1 MASPLQEFQNKS
13 RERWKVMHDVPPWSV
28 DSIVRYITLI
38 FFSVENDNVI
48 QTIQRRMRIM
58 LPEYCPVDYD
68 DRYNFLRSLKD
79 DSSNG
84 SEKIVLPLLD
94 IVVKYIRDYAP
105 NRLWV
110 KDGYDRRYLHDY
122 DMLNN
127 IDDLLSNGSK
137 WKVLR
142 SRNSDSGLIERVNPE
157 ITKIAQNLDNDFLI
171 KAWNQAF
178 QRQPDPENAVVSAQK
193 AIENIASNLGLTK
206 ATSKVYGTLL
216 GDIKANPHLYF
227 SRARDA
233 YDLQNIITKQP
244 KDKLNVNE
252 QFANWFWSS
261 MDLIQKTNPGRHPS
275 EEVGE
280 FSLSAEAA
288 QQAVIIATMIC
299 WFIESGSFFK
309 DDVSKKQ
316 SKEL

>member
-1 MASPLQEFQNKS
+1 MASPLQEFQNKN

-58 LPEYCPVDYD
+58 LPEYCPVDYS
-68 DRYNFLRSLKD
+68 DRYNFLRSLED
-79 DSSNG
+79 DSTNG
-84 SEKIVLPLLD
+84 SEKVVLPLLD
-94 IVVKYIRDYAP
+94 IAIKYIRDYAP
-105 NRLWV
+105 NPLYVRG
-110 KDGYDRRYLHDY
+110 DDRVLCVYPRSVLRDIEGFL
-122 DMLNN
+122 D
-127 IDDLLSNGSK
+127 NGSK

-142 SRNSDSGLIERVNPE
+142 DQNSESGLIERVNPE
-157 ITKIAQNLDNDFLI
+157 ITKIAQNLDNDFLT

-193 AIENIASNLGLTK
+193 AIEDIASNLGLTK

-252 QFANWFWSS
+252 QFANWFWSG

-275 EEVGE
+275 KEVGE

-316 SKEL
+316 SK

>member
-1 MASPLQEFQNKS
+1 MASPLQEFQNKN

-127 IDDLLSNGSK
+127 IDDLVSNGSK

-252 QFANWFWSS
+252 QFANWFWSG

-275 EEVGE
+275 KEVGE

-288 QQAVIIATMIC
+288 QQAVIIATVIC

-309 DDVSKKQ
+309 DDISKKQ
-316 SKEL
+316 SK

>member
-1 MASPLQEFQNKS
+1 MVSPLQEFQNKN
-13 RERWKVMHDVPPWSV
+13 RERWKVMYDIPPWII
-28 DSIVRYITLI
+28 DPIIAQLENI
-38 FFSVENDNVI
+38 FFKVNNDNVI
-48 QTIQRRMRIM
+48 QTIQREMRMM
-58 LPEYCPVDYD
+58 FSDYCTVDYEY
-68 DRYNFLRSLKD
+68 RQNFLRDLRED
-79 DSSNG
+79 GNNG
-84 SEKIVLPLLD
+84 SGKIILALLD
-94 IVVKYIRDYAP
+94 VAVKYIRDYAP
-105 NRLWV
+105 DKLYIIDPDIDV
-110 KDGYDRRYLHDY
+110 LYCEDV
-122 DMLNN
+122 LNE
-127 IDDLLSNGSK
+127 IDSL
-137 WKVLR
+137 LR
-142 SRNSDSGLIERVNPE
+142 SGSRWKILWTEDSESGLIERVNPE
-157 ITKIAQNLDNDFLI
+157 ITKIAQEINDDFLT

-178 QRQPDPENAVVSAQK
+178 QYQPDPENAVVSAQK

-252 QFANWFWSS
+252 QFANWFWSG

-275 EEVGE
+275 KEVGE

-288 QQAVIIATMIC
+288 QQAVIIATVIC

-309 DDVSKKQ
+309 DDISKKQ
-316 SKEL
+316 SKKL

>member
-1 MASPLQEFQNKS
+1 MASPLQEFQNKN

-252 QFANWFWSS
+252 QFANWFWSG

-275 EEVGE
+275 KEVGE

-288 QQAVIIATMIC
+288 QQAVIIATVIC

-309 DDVSKKQ
+309 DDISKKQ
-316 SKEL
+316 SK

>member
-178 QRQPDPENAVVSAQK
+178 QRQPDPENAVISAQK
-193 AIENIASNLGLTK
+193 AIEDIASNLGLTK

-252 QFANWFWSS
+252 QFANWFWSG

-275 EEVGE
+275 KEVGE

-316 SKEL
+316 SK

>member
-1 MASPLQEFQNKS
+1 
-13 RERWKVMHDVPPWSV
+13 MHDVPPWSV
-28 DSIVRYITLI
+28 DSIIRYITLI

-58 LPEYCPVDYD
+58 LPEYYPVDYA

-105 NRLWV
+105 NGLWV
-110 KDGYDRRYLHDY
+110 KDGYNRRYLHNY

-127 IDDLLSNGSK
+127 IDSLLSNGSK
-137 WKVLR
+137 WRVLR
-142 SRNSDSGLIERVNPE
+142 GQNSESGLIERVNPE

-193 AIENIASNLGLTK
+193 AIENIASERGLTK

-216 GDIKANPHLYF
+216 GDIKTNPHRYF
-227 SRARDA
+227 SKAKEA
-233 YDLQNIITKQP
+233 YSLQNIITKQS
-244 KDKLNVNE
+244 KDDLNVNE
-252 QFANWFWSS
+252 QFASWFWNG
-261 MDLIQKTNPGRHPS
+261 MDLIQKTNPARHQS
-275 EEVGE
+275 EATKD

-288 QQAVIIATMIC
+288 QQAVVIATMIC
-299 WFIESGSFFK
+299 WLIESGSF
-309 DDVSKKQ
+309 
-316 SKEL
+316 SKENAS

>member
-122 DMLNN
+122 DVLNN

-157 ITKIAQNLDNDFLI
+157 ITKIAQNLDNDFLT

-178 QRQPDPENAVVSAQK
+178 QRQPDPENAVVLAQK
-193 AIENIASNLGLTK
+193 AIEDIASNLGLTK

-252 QFANWFWSS
+252 QFANWFWSG

-275 EEVGE
+275 KEVGE

-316 SKEL
+316 SK

>member
-1 MASPLQEFQNKS
+1 MASPLQEFQNKN

-68 DRYNFLRSLKD
+68 DRYNFLRSLED
-79 DSSNG
+79 DSTNG
-84 SEKIVLPLLD
+84 SEKVVLPLLD
-94 IVVKYIRDYAP
+94 VAVKYIRDYAP
-105 NRLWV
+105 SRLWV
-110 KDGYDRRYLHDY
+110 KDGYDGRYLHDY
-122 DMLNN
+122 DMLND
-127 IDDLLSNGSK
+127 IDGLLSNGSK

-157 ITKIAQNLDNDFLI
+157 ITKIAQNLDNDFLT

-178 QRQPDPENAVVSAQK
+178 QRQPDPDSAVVSAQK

-233 YDLQNIITKQP
+233 YDLQIIITKQP

-252 QFANWFWSS
+252 QFANWFWSG
-261 MDLIQKTNPGRHPS
+261 MDLIQKTNPGRHS
-275 EEVGE
+275 SKEVEG

-316 SKEL
+316 SK

>member
-1 MASPLQEFQNKS
+1 MASPLQEYENNN
-13 RERWKVMHDVPPWSV
+13 RERWKVMYDIPPWHAESIIAC
-28 DSIVRYITLI
+28 IVRI
-38 FFSVENDNVI
+38 FFSVENDDVI
-48 QTIQRRMRIM
+48 QTIQCRRRIM
-58 LPEYCPVDYD
+58 LSEYCPVVDYH
-68 DRYNFLRSLKD
+68 NEHSFLESLEENC
-79 DSSNG
+79 SNG
-84 SEKIVLPLLD
+84 SGDIVLRLLD
-94 IVVKYIRDYAP
+94 IAIKYIRDYAP
-105 NRLWV
+105 SPLYVR
-110 KDGYDRRYLHDY
+110 DDDRVLCIHTRSVLRDIEGFL
-122 DMLNN
+122 D
-127 IDDLLSNGSK
+127 NGSK

-142 SRNSDSGLIERVNPE
+142 DQNSESGLIERVNTE
-157 ITKIAQNLDNDFLI
+157 ITKIAQNLDNDFLT

-178 QRQPDPENAVVSAQK
+178 QCQPDPENAVVSAQK

-252 QFANWFWSS
+252 QFANWFWSG

-275 EEVGE
+275 KEVGE

-316 SKEL
+316 SK

>member
-122 DMLNN
+122 DVLNN

-157 ITKIAQNLDNDFLI
+157 ITKIAQNLDNDFLT

-178 QRQPDPENAVVSAQK
+178 QRQPDPENAVVLARK
-193 AIENIASNLGLTK
+193 AIEDIASNLGLTK
-206 ATSKVYGTLL
+206 AASKVYGTLL

-252 QFANWFWSS
+252 QFANWFWSG

-275 EEVGE
+275 KEVGE

-316 SKEL
+316 SK

>member
-1 MASPLQEFQNKS
+1 MASPLQEYENNN
-13 RERWKVMHDVPPWSV
+13 RERWKVMHDIPPWSA
-28 DSIVRYITLI
+28 DSIVKLITLI
-38 FFSVENDNVI
+38 FFKVKNDNVVR
-48 QTIQRRMRIM
+48 TIQRRMRIM
-58 LPEYCPVDYD
+58 LPEYCPVNYHDKYI
-68 DRYNFLRSLKD
+68 FSESLEED
-79 DSSNG
+79 CNSG
-84 SEKIVLPLLD
+84 SGDKVLHLLD
-94 IVVKYIRDYAP
+94 ITIKYIRDYAP
-105 NRLWV
+105 NVLQTNSEFGNFRANDLLEV
-110 KDGYDRRYLHDY
+110 
-122 DMLNN
+122 
-127 IDDLLSNGSK
+127 IEDLLSNGSK

-142 SRNSDSGLIERVNPE
+142 NRGSESGLIERVNPE
-157 ITKIAQNLDNDFLI
+157 ITKIAQKIDNSFLT

-193 AIENIASNLGLTK
+193 AIEDIASERGLTK
-206 ATSKVYGTLL
+206 ATSRVYGTLL

-252 QFANWFWSS
+252 QFANWFWSG

-275 EEVGE
+275 KEVGE

-309 DDVSKKQ
+309 DDISKKQ
-316 SKEL
+316 SK

>member
-1 MASPLQEFQNKS
+1 MASPLQEYENNN
-13 RERWKVMHDVPPWSV
+13 RERWKVMHDIPPWSV
-28 DSIVRYITLI
+28 GLIVRYITLI
-38 FFSVENDNVI
+38 FFKVKNDNVV
-48 QTIQRRMRIM
+48 QTIQSSMRIM
-58 LPEYCPVDYD
+58 LSECCPVDYHNE
-68 DRYNFLRSLKD
+68 YIFLESLEENC
-79 DSSNG
+79 SNG
-84 SEKIVLPLLD
+84 SGDIVLFLLD
-94 IVVKYIRDYAP
+94 ITIKYIRDYAP
-105 NRLWV
+105 NTLQTES
-110 KDGYDRRYLHDY
+110 KLGSLYGGDL
-122 DMLNN
+122 LNK
-127 IDDLLSNGSK
+127 IEELLSNGSK

-142 SRNSDSGLIERVNPE
+142 DRNSESGLIERVNPE
-157 ITKIAQNLDNDFLI
+157 ITKIAQEINDDFLT

-178 QRQPDPENAVVSAQK
+178 QRQPDPESAIELAQK
-193 AIENIASNLGLTK
+193 SIEHIASTRGLTT

-216 GDIKANPHLYF
+216 GDIRSNPQRYF
-227 SRARDA
+227 SKAEEA

-252 QFANWFWSS
+252 QFANWFWSG

>member
-1 MASPLQEFQNKS
+1 MVSPLQEFQNKN
-13 RERWKVMHDVPPWSV
+13 RERWKVMYDIPPWII
-28 DSIVRYITLI
+28 DSIIAQLENI
-38 FFSVENDNVI
+38 FFKVNNDNVI
-48 QTIQRRMRIM
+48 QTIQREMRMIFSD
-58 LPEYCPVDYD
+58 YCTVDYEY
-68 DRYNFLRSLKD
+68 RQNFLRDLRED
-79 DSSNG
+79 GNNG
-84 SEKIVLPLLD
+84 SGKIILALLD
-94 IVVKYIRDYAP
+94 VAVKYIRDYAP
-105 NRLWV
+105 DKLYIIDPDIDV
-110 KDGYDRRYLHDY
+110 LYCEDV
-122 DMLNN
+122 LNE
-127 IDDLLSNGSK
+127 IDSL
-137 WKVLR
+137 LR
-142 SRNSDSGLIERVNPE
+142 SGSRWKILWTEDSESGLIERVNPE
-157 ITKIAQNLDNDFLI
+157 ITKIAQNLDNDFLT

-178 QRQPDPENAVVSAQK
+178 QCQPDPENAVVSAQK

-252 QFANWFWSS
+252 QFANWFWSG

-275 EEVGE
+275 KEVGE

-309 DDVSKKQ
+309 DDISKKQ
-316 SKEL
+316 SK

>member
-252 QFANWFWSS
+252 QFANWFWSG

-275 EEVGE
+275 KEVGE

-316 SKEL
+316 SK

>member
-1 MASPLQEFQNKS
+1 M
-13 RERWKVMHDVPPWSV
+13 
-28 DSIVRYITLI
+28 
-38 FFSVENDNVI
+38 
-48 QTIQRRMRIM
+48 
-58 LPEYCPVDYD
+58 
-68 DRYNFLRSLKD
+68 
-79 DSSNG
+79 
-84 SEKIVLPLLD
+84 LPLLD

-252 QFANWFWSS
+252 QFANWFWSG

-275 EEVGE
+275 KEVGE

-316 SKEL
+316 SK

>member
-13 RERWKVMHDVPPWSV
+13 RERWKVMHDVSPWSV

-252 QFANWFWSS
+252 QFANWFWSG

-275 EEVGE
+275 KEVGE

-316 SKEL
+316 SK

>member
-1 MASPLQEFQNKS
+1 MASPLQEFQNKN

-252 QFANWFWSS
+252 QFANWFWSG

-275 EEVGE
+275 KEVGE

-316 SKEL
+316 SK

>member
-1 MASPLQEFQNKS
+1 MASPLQEFQNKN

-58 LPEYCPVDYD
+58 LPEYCPVDYA
-68 DRYNFLRSLKD
+68 DRYNFLRSLED
-79 DSSNG
+79 DSTNG
-84 SEKIVLPLLD
+84 SEKVVLPLLD
-94 IVVKYIRDYAP
+94 VAVKYIRDYAP

-122 DMLNN
+122 DMLND
-127 IDDLLSNGSK
+127 IDGLLSNGSK

-157 ITKIAQNLDNDFLI
+157 ITRIAQNLDNDFLT

-178 QRQPDPENAVVSAQK
+178 QRQPDPDSAVVSAQK

-227 SRARDA
+227 SRARGA
-233 YDLQNIITKQP
+233 YDLQNIITKQS

-252 QFANWFWSS
+252 QFANWFWSG
-261 MDLIQKTNPGRHPS
+261 MDLIQKTNPGRHS
-275 EEVGE
+275 SKEVEG

-309 DDVSKKQ
+309 DDISKKQ
-316 SKEL
+316 SK

>member
-94 IVVKYIRDYAP
+94 IVVKYIRRDYAP

-252 QFANWFWSS
+252 QFANWFWSG

-275 EEVGE
+275 KEVGE

-316 SKEL
+316 SK

>member
-252 QFANWFWSS
+252 QFANWFWSG
-261 MDLIQKTNPGRHPS
+261 MDLIQKTNPGRHS
-275 EEVGE
+275 SKEVGE

-299 WFIESGSFFK
+299 WFIESRSFFK

-316 SKEL
+316 SK

>member
-1 MASPLQEFQNKS
+1 
-13 RERWKVMHDVPPWSV
+13 
-28 DSIVRYITLI
+28 
-38 FFSVENDNVI
+38 
-48 QTIQRRMRIM
+48 
-58 LPEYCPVDYD
+58 
-68 DRYNFLRSLKD
+68 
-79 DSSNG
+79 
-84 SEKIVLPLLD
+84 
-94 IVVKYIRDYAP
+94 
-105 NRLWV
+105 
-110 KDGYDRRYLHDY
+110 
-122 DMLNN
+122 MLNN

-157 ITKIAQNLDNDFLI
+157 ITKIAQNLDNDFLT

-178 QRQPDPENAVVSAQK
+178 QRQPDPENAVVLAQK
-193 AIENIASNLGLTK
+193 AIEDIASNLGLTK
-206 ATSKVYGTLL
+206 AASKVYGTLL

-252 QFANWFWSS
+252 QFANWFWSG

-275 EEVGE
+275 KEVGE

-316 SKEL
+316 SK

>member
-1 MASPLQEFQNKS
+1 MASPLQEYQNNN
-13 RERWKVMHDVPPWSV
+13 RERWKVMHDIPPWSV
-28 DSIVRYITLI
+28 DSLIRYITLI
-38 FFSVENDNVI
+38 FFSIENDNVV
-48 QTIQRRMRIM
+48 QTIQRRMRMM
-58 LPEYCPVDYD
+58 LPEYCLVDYD
-68 DRYNFLRSLKD
+68 DRYNFLRSLED
-79 DSSNG
+79 DSTNG
-84 SEKIVLPLLD
+84 SEKVVLPLLD
-94 IVVKYIRDYAP
+94 VAVKYIRDYAP

-127 IDDLLSNGSK
+127 IDGLLSNGSK

-193 AIENIASNLGLTK
+193 AIEDIASNRGLTK
-206 ATSKVYGTLL
+206 TTSKVYGTLL

-227 SRARDA
+227 SKAKDA
-233 YDLQNIITKQP
+233 YDLQNIITKQS

-252 QFANWFWSS
+252 QFANWFWSG
-261 MDLIQKTNPGRHPS
+261 MDLIQKTNPARHQS
-275 EEVGE
+275 EVTKD

-288 QQAVIIATMIC
+288 QQAVVIATMIC
-299 WFIESGSFFK
+299 WFIESGSFAREM
-309 DDVSKKQ
+309 SKGK
-316 SKEL
+316 

>member
-252 QFANWFWSS
+252 QFANWFWSG

-275 EEVGE
+275 KEVGE

-309 DDVSKKQ
+309 DDVSKQQ
-316 SKEL
+316 SK

>member
-206 ATSKVYGTLL
+206 ATSKAYGTLL

-252 QFANWFWSS
+252 QFANWFWSG

-275 EEVGE
+275 KEVGE

-316 SKEL
+316 SK

>member
-1 MASPLQEFQNKS
+1 MASPLQEYENNNH
-13 RERWKVMHDVPPWSV
+13 ERWKVMYDVPPWSV
-28 DSIVRYITLI
+28 DSIIRHITLI
-38 FFSVENDNVI
+38 FFSVKNDNVV

-58 LPEYCPVDYD
+58 LPEYCPVNYHNE
-68 DRYNFLRSLKD
+68 YIFLESLEENC
-79 DSSNG
+79 SNG
-84 SEKIVLPLLD
+84 SGDIVLRLLD
-94 IVVKYIRDYAP
+94 ITIKYIRDYAP
-105 NRLWV
+105 NTLETKSKLGDV
-110 KDGYDRRYLHDY
+110 YGGDLLDGIE
-122 DMLNN
+122 N
-127 IDDLLSNGSK
+127 LLSNGSK
-137 WKVLR
+137 WKVVR
-142 SRNSDSGLIERVNPE
+142 DRNSESRLIERVNPE
-157 ITKIAQNLDNDFLI
+157 ITKIAQEINDDFLT

-193 AIENIASNLGLTK
+193 AIENIASKLGLTK

-252 QFANWFWSS
+252 QFANWFWSG

-275 EEVGE
+275 KEVGE

-288 QQAVIIATMIC
+288 QQAVIIATVIC

-309 DDVSKKQ
+309 DDISKKQ
-316 SKEL
+316 SK